1 MQNAE
6 KLDFKITG
14 GWIIDGTGAPRRR
27 ADLGVRD
34 GRIAAIGELGAH
46 PARHAWDA
54 SGKIVA
60 PSRRSASWARIRRA
74 TPGTPAARSWRRVS
88 SMCTATTT

>member
-46 PARHAWDA
+46 PA
-54 SGKIVA
+54 
-60 PSRRSASWARIRRA
+60 
-74 TPGTPAARSWRRVS
+74 VS